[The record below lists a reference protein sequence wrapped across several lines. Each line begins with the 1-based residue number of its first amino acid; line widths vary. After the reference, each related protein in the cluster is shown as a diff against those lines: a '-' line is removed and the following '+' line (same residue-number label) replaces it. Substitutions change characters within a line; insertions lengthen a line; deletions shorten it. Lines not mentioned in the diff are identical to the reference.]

1 MVPDRLTGLRSQW
14 GISGQVLSGT
24 LGNPSGPV
32 TAMDA
37 TAQCASRF
45 AITTSIPPGQY
56 LSPARLTITSAV
68 ESGIWQRTFE
78 IFSYGICVG
87 VPEGRVTASLQGF
100 GASFGFRSTFGE
112 GVVSREYQTIPTGVM
127 TPGSKLSFRAPPYS
141 RRIRVS
147 AILGGPFNLTL
158 TGLSGL
164 VSGVV
169 SILPA
174 PGGQTAFDGWAPELI
189 TVENTGLTPGI
200 ASLEWEVLA

>member
-14 GISGQVLSGT
+14 GISGQVLKGT
-24 LGNPSGPV
+24 LTGPSGPV

-45 AITTSIPPGQY
+45 ALQVDIPPGQY

-68 ESGIWQRTFE
+68 ESGIWQRSFE

-87 VPEGRVTASLQGF
+87 VPEGRVTASLVGF
-100 GASFGFRSTFGE
+100 GNPFSFRSTFGE
-112 GVVSREYQTIPTGVM
+112 GVVSREYQTVPSGVM
-127 TPGSKLSFRAPPYS
+127 APGAKLVFRAPPYS

-174 PGGQTAFDGWAPELI
+174 PGGQTSFDGWAPELI
-189 TVENTGLTPGI
+189 AVENTGLNPGI